1 MSIISNLLGHIL
13 RIIFEFVNNY
23 GLSIVVFTL
32 FVRLLLVPLMVKQIK
47 SQKAMQDIQP
57 KIKEIQEKY
66 KNKPEKQQEEL
77 MKIYQEAKINPLAG
91 CLPLLIQ
98 MPILIG
104 LFNVLRDP
112 VTYGVFQ
119 SAAEFAKA
127 DTGFLW
133 IQSISSTHNISL
145 ALLSGISAYFMQKMM
160 TTGDEQTENMMKSMT
175 YVMSAMSLFWGYTF
189 QAGLAIYWITSNIFS
204 IAQYQL
210 ITSPLK
216 AKLADS
222 KEEVI
227 VDGKSKPKAISQTKK
242 IEIKSKTKEEA
253 MEIALQQLGIEE
265 KITGIVN
272 VIQNPSKGF
281 LGIVGAKDG
290 VYEIT
295 VIKKE
300 EIEIAKEFVENIL
313 VKSKIN
319 AIVNATQEGNLIK
332 D

>member
-104 LFNVLRDP
+104 LFNVLREP
-112 VTYGVFQ
+112 VLYGVFPNADV
-119 SAAEFAKA
+119 AAQAA
-127 DTGFLW
+127 QAGFLW
-133 IQSISSTHNISL
+133 VKDISATGSVSL
-145 ALLSGISAYFMQKMM
+145 ALLSGVSAYFMQKMM

-175 YVMSAMSLFWGYTF
+175 YVMTAMSLFWGYTF
-189 QAGLAIYWITSNIFS
+189 QAGLAIYWITSNLFS

-222 KEEVI
+222 KEAVVKDEKS
-227 VDGKSKPKAISQTKK
+227 GKPNSNAKSDKK
-242 IEIKSKTKEEA
+242 DR
-253 MEIALQQLGIEE
+253 
-265 KITGIVN
+265 N
-272 VIQNPSKGF
+272 
-281 LGIVGAKDG
+281 
-290 VYEIT
+290 
-295 VIKKE
+295 KK
-300 EIEIAKEFVENIL
+300 
-313 VKSKIN
+313 
-319 AIVNATQEGNLIK
+319 
-332 D
+332 

>member
-13 RIIFEFVNNY
+13 RIIFKFVNNY
-23 GLSIVVFTL
+23 GWSIIVFTL

-104 LFNVLRDP
+104 LFNVLREP
-112 VTYGVFQ
+112 VTHGVFQ

-133 IQSISSTHNISL
+133 IQSISSTNNISL
-145 ALLSGISAYFMQKMM
+145 ALLSGISAYFMQKTM

-175 YVMSAMSLFWGYTF
+175 YVMTAMSFFWGYTF
-189 QAGLAIYWITSNIFS
+189 QAGLAIYWITSNLFS

-222 KEEVI
+222 KEAVVKDE
-227 VDGKSKPKAISQTKK
+227 KATKLNGNAV
-242 IEIKSKTKEEA
+242 S
-253 MEIALQQLGIEE
+253 
-265 KITGIVN
+265 
-272 VIQNPSKGF
+272 
-281 LGIVGAKDG
+281 AKKDR
-290 VYEIT
+290 
-295 VIKKE
+295 IKK
-300 EIEIAKEFVENIL
+300 
-313 VKSKIN
+313 
-319 AIVNATQEGNLIK
+319 
-332 D
+332 

>member
-1 MSIISNLLGHIL
+1 MSIISNILGHIL

-23 GLSIVVFTL
+23 GWSIIVFTL
-32 FVRLLLVPLMVKQIK
+32 FVRLLLVPLMVRQIK

-66 KNKPEKQQEEL
+66 KNKPEKQKQEL
-77 MKIYQEAKINPLAG
+77 MKVYQDAKINPMAG

-112 VTYGVFQ
+112 VLYGVFPTE
-119 SAAEFAKA
+119 AAYAAA

-133 IQSISSTHNISL
+133 IKSISSTNNISL

-160 TTGDEQTENMMKSMT
+160 TTGDQQTENMMKSMT
-175 YVMSAMSLFWGYTF
+175 YVMAAMSLFWGYTF
-189 QAGLAIYWITSNIFS
+189 QAGLAIYWITSNLFS

-222 KEEVI
+222 KEALVKDEKS
-227 VDGKSKPKAISQTKK
+227 GKS
-242 IEIKSKTKEEA
+242 
-253 MEIALQQLGIEE
+253 
-265 KITGIVN
+265 N
-272 VIQNPSKGF
+272 
-281 LGIVGAKDG
+281 
-290 VYEIT
+290 
-295 VIKKE
+295 
-300 EIEIAKEFVENIL
+300 
-313 VKSKIN
+313 IN
-319 AIVNATQEGNLIK
+319 AASEKNNRNK
-332 D
+332 K

>member
-1 MSIISNLLGHIL
+1 MNAISNLLGHIL

-32 FVRLLLVPLMVKQIK
+32 FVRLLLVPLMIKQIK

-57 KIKEIQEKY
+57 KIKEIQEKS
-66 KNKPEKQQEEL
+66 KNKPEKQKEEL

-104 LFNVLRDP
+104 LFRVLQDP
-112 VTYGVFQ
+112 VAHGVFT

-133 IQSISSTHNISL
+133 IQSVSSTKHISL

-175 YVMSAMSLFWGYTF
+175 YVMAIMSLFWGYTF
-189 QAGLAIYWITSNIFS
+189 QAGLAIYWITSNLFS

-222 KEEVI
+222 KEALVKDEKS
-227 VDGKSKPKAISQTKK
+227 GKS
-242 IEIKSKTKEEA
+242 
-253 MEIALQQLGIEE
+253 
-265 KITGIVN
+265 N
-272 VIQNPSKGF
+272 
-281 LGIVGAKDG
+281 
-290 VYEIT
+290 
-295 VIKKE
+295 
-300 EIEIAKEFVENIL
+300 
-313 VKSKIN
+313 IN
-319 AIVNATQEGNLIK
+319 AASEKNNRNK
-332 D
+332 K

>member
-1 MSIISNLLGHIL
+1 MI
-13 RIIFEFVNNY
+13 
-23 GLSIVVFTL
+23 
-32 FVRLLLVPLMVKQIK
+32 KQIK

-104 LFNVLRDP
+104 LFRVLQDP
-112 VTYGVFQ
+112 VAHGVFT

-133 IQSISSTHNISL
+133 IQSVSSTKHISL

-175 YVMSAMSLFWGYTF
+175 YVMAAMSLFWGYTF
-189 QAGLAIYWITSNIFS
+189 QAGLAVYWITSNLFS

-222 KEEVI
+222 KEALVKDEKS
-227 VDGKSKPKAISQTKK
+227 GKS
-242 IEIKSKTKEEA
+242 
-253 MEIALQQLGIEE
+253 
-265 KITGIVN
+265 N
-272 VIQNPSKGF
+272 
-281 LGIVGAKDG
+281 
-290 VYEIT
+290 
-295 VIKKE
+295 
-300 EIEIAKEFVENIL
+300 
-313 VKSKIN
+313 IN
-319 AIVNATQEGNLIK
+319 AASEKNNRNK
-332 D
+332 K

>member
-13 RIIFEFVNNY
+13 RIIFKFVNNY
-23 GLSIVVFTL
+23 GWSIIVFTL

-112 VTYGVFQ
+112 VTYVVFQ

-227 VDGKSKPKAISQTKK
+227 VDGKSSKK
-242 IEIKSKTKEEA
+242 NNSRK
-253 MEIALQQLGIEE
+253 
-265 KITGIVN
+265 
-272 VIQNPSKGF
+272 
-281 LGIVGAKDG
+281 
-290 VYEIT
+290 
-295 VIKKE
+295 
-300 EIEIAKEFVENIL
+300 
-313 VKSKIN
+313 
-319 AIVNATQEGNLIK
+319 
-332 D
+332 

>member
-1 MSIISNLLGHIL
+1 MNAISNLLGHIL

-23 GLSIVVFTL
+23 GWSIIVFTL

-77 MKIYQEAKINPLAG
+77 MKIYQEAKINPLSG

-112 VTYGVFQ
+112 VAYGVFANE
-119 SAAEFAKA
+119 AALKAA

-133 IQSISSTHNISL
+133 IQSISSTKNISL

-189 QAGLAIYWITSNIFS
+189 QAGLAIYWITSNLFS

-222 KEEVI
+222 KEAVVKDEKS
-227 VDGKSKPKAISQTKK
+227 GKINNDA
-242 IEIKSKTKEEA
+242 KSNK
-253 MEIALQQLGIEE
+253 
-265 KITGIVN
+265 
-272 VIQNPSKGF
+272 
-281 LGIVGAKDG
+281 KDG
-290 VYEIT
+290 N
-295 VIKKE
+295 KK
-300 EIEIAKEFVENIL
+300 
-313 VKSKIN
+313 
-319 AIVNATQEGNLIK
+319 
-332 D
+332 

>member
-1 MSIISNLLGHIL
+1 MNAISNLLGHIL
-13 RIIFEFVNNY
+13 KIIFEFVNNY
-23 GLSIVVFTL
+23 GWSIIVFTL

-77 MKIYQEAKINPLAG
+77 MKIYQEAKINPLSG

-104 LFNVLRDP
+104 LFNVLREP
-112 VTYGVFQ
+112 ITYGVFANE
-119 SAAEFAKA
+119 AALKAA

-133 IQSISSTHNISL
+133 IQSISSTKNISL

-175 YVMSAMSLFWGYTF
+175 YVMSAISLFWGYTF
-189 QAGLAIYWITSNIFS
+189 QAGLAIYWITSNLFS

-222 KEEVI
+222 KEAVVKDEKS
-227 VDGKSKPKAISQTKK
+227 GKINNDA
-242 IEIKSKTKEEA
+242 KSNK
-253 MEIALQQLGIEE
+253 
-265 KITGIVN
+265 
-272 VIQNPSKGF
+272 
-281 LGIVGAKDG
+281 KDG
-290 VYEIT
+290 N
-295 VIKKE
+295 KK
-300 EIEIAKEFVENIL
+300 
-313 VKSKIN
+313 
-319 AIVNATQEGNLIK
+319 
-332 D
+332 

>member
-1 MSIISNLLGHIL
+1 MNAISNLLGHIL

-23 GLSIVVFTL
+23 GWSIIVFTL

-77 MKIYQEAKINPLAG
+77 MKIYQEAKINPLSG

-112 VTYGVFQ
+112 VAYGVFANK
-119 SAAEFAKA
+119 AALAAA

-133 IQSISSTHNISL
+133 IQSISSTKNISL

-189 QAGLAIYWITSNIFS
+189 QAGLAIYWITSNLFS

-222 KEEVI
+222 KEAVVKDEKS
-227 VDGKSKPKAISQTKK
+227 GKTNNDA
-242 IEIKSKTKEEA
+242 KSNK
-253 MEIALQQLGIEE
+253 
-265 KITGIVN
+265 
-272 VIQNPSKGF
+272 
-281 LGIVGAKDG
+281 KDG
-290 VYEIT
+290 N
-295 VIKKE
+295 KK
-300 EIEIAKEFVENIL
+300 
-313 VKSKIN
+313 
-319 AIVNATQEGNLIK
+319 
-332 D
+332 

>member
-13 RIIFEFVNNY
+13 RIIIAFVKNY
-23 GLSIVVFTL
+23 GLSIVVFTV
-32 FVRLLLVPLMVKQIK
+32 FVKLLLVPLMVKQIK

-112 VTYGVFQ
+112 VTYGVFV
-119 SAAEFAKA
+119 SDAAFKAA

-133 IQSISSTHNISL
+133 IKNLTDSGYYSL
-145 ALLSGISAYFMQKMM
+145 ALLSGGSAYFMQKMM
-160 TTGDEQTENMMKSMT
+160 ATGDEQTENMMKSMT
-175 YVMSAMSLFWGYTF
+175 YVMTAMSLFWGFTF
-189 QAGLAIYWITSNIFS
+189 PAGVAIYWITSNLFS

-222 KEEVI
+222 KEEV
-227 VDGKSKPKAISQTKK
+227 VGNEKSGKLTSNTKSNKKNASKK
-242 IEIKSKTKEEA
+242 
-253 MEIALQQLGIEE
+253 
-265 KITGIVN
+265 
-272 VIQNPSKGF
+272 
-281 LGIVGAKDG
+281 
-290 VYEIT
+290 
-295 VIKKE
+295 
-300 EIEIAKEFVENIL
+300 
-313 VKSKIN
+313 
-319 AIVNATQEGNLIK
+319 
-332 D
+332 